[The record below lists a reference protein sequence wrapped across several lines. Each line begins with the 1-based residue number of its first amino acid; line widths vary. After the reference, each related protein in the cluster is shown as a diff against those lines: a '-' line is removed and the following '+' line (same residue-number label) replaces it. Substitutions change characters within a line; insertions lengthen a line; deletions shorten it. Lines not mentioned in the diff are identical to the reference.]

1 LASNSLTI
9 LSSGTFV
16 RGDLFSEDILVVEGG
31 IEGNI
36 LGNRVIIKPTGWV
49 HGDLSCRSLSIE
61 PGGVV
66 DGAVKVTT
74 KPALPAGQAQPDSL
88 PHAEAYSLPEG
99 ELANPE
105 EPPEEEPLPED
116 EPLEEAPP
124 EEEAAEPEDQEEA
137 EEKQTTSDQK

>member
-88 PHAEAYSLPEG
+88 PASEAYSLPEG

-105 EPPEEEPLPED
+105 EP
-116 EPLEEAPP
+116 LEEATP